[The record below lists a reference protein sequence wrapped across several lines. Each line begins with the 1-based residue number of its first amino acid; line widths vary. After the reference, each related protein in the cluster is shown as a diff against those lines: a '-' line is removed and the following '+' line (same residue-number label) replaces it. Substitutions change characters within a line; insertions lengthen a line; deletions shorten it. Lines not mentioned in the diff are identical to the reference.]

1 MMIPTSLTVVPK
13 QEKRIFKALRGRKG
27 CRIKVK
33 KCAGG
38 TDRLL
43 LSPGHIKKYRQAAH
57 GSVVTLPFSHK
68 HLVENSGHQGGFLP
82 LLAAVLGPVLGGV
95 AGGLLGRGIGLK
107 KKKRKRRR
115 TAAATKKTKRKKK
128 ANNGRGMYLNPWRH
142 AKTGSR

>member
-1 MMIPTSLTVVPK
+1 MIIPASLTVVPK

-38 TDRLL
+38 TDHML
-43 LSPGHIKKYRQAAH
+43 LSPAHLKKYQQAAH
-57 GSVVTLPFSHK
+57 GRVVTLPFTHK

-107 KKKRKRRR
+107 KKKKSG
-115 TAAATKKTKRKKK
+115 KSQKKK
-128 ANNGRGMYLNPWRH
+128 KKNGSGMYLNPWRH